1 MTPYYEHA
9 GITIYNADCRE
20 VLSSLRHAGDVIVS
34 DPPYNVGYHYTEYH
48 DEMEEDDYWE
58 MLRVVL
64 DPPSVILHYPESLF
78 KYAFSVGMFPEK
90 CVAWVYNANTPRQWR
105 MIAWFC
111 NKPDFSEMVQPYKNP
126 TDKRIL
132 ARLAAGAKGARLYDW
147 WEEQQVKNVS
157 DEKTEHPCQI
167 PIVIMQRIIQ
177 ATTAERIIDPL
188 MGSGT
193 TLVAAKNLG
202 RKAIGI
208 EIEEK
213 YCEIAAK
220 RLIEET
226 AVFDFQEVSK

>member
-1 MTPYYEHA
+1 MSLKPYYGPHA
-9 GITIYNADCRE
+9 GITIYHGDCRE
-20 VLSSLRHAGDVIVS
+20 ILPTLRVAGDVVVS

-58 MLRVVL
+58 MLHAVL
-64 DPPSVILHYPESLF
+64 DPPSVILHYPESIF

-90 CVAWVYNANTPRQWR
+90 CVAWVYSANTPRQWR

-111 NKPDFSEMVQPYKNP
+111 NKPDFSGMVQPYKNL

-132 ARLAAGAKGARLYDW
+132 ARLDEGAEGARLYDW
-147 WEEQQVKNVS
+147 WEDQQVKNVS
-157 DEKTEHPCQI
+157 DEKTAHPCQI
-167 PIVIMQRIIQ
+167 PTAIMQRIVK
-177 ATTAERIIDPL
+177 ATIAERIIDPF

-208 EIEEK
+208 EIEER

-220 RLIEET
+220 RL
-226 AVFDFQEVSK
+226 AQEVMAFA